1 MRNTVLAFLLCLTF
15 FEFSFGAFEERPG
28 SARGLGL
35 AGATSSLSSESSHLL
50 SNPASTGLFSKKEIQ
65 VSWSKLFGLDELSQG
80 DLYLTL
86 PLNKRLTL
94 GAGYNIFGKTDYYK
108 ENLLVIGFGI
118 QMSEHLSLGTNL
130 KYFQLSFP
138 PPYGDFKTLGLDLGS
153 IYKIDEKVQIGL
165 ALRNINQPELIKNSD
180 RIPFSYSAGIS
191 LYPYKYVLLAAELY
205 QTKSEKEELRFGQEI
220 NVFRNLAL
228 RFGMK
233 TSPAC
238 YSLGTGLELQNLR
251 FDYGYLSHPVL
262 GGSHKVTLSFS
273 L

>member
-1 MRNTVLAFLLCLTF
+1 MRRSILTFLLLLMS
-15 FEFSFGAFEERPG
+15 FELASGAFEEKPG
-28 SARGLGL
+28 SARGLSL
-35 AGATSSLSSESSHLL
+35 AGAISSLSSECSHLL

-65 VSWSKLFGLDELSQG
+65 LSWSKLYGLDELSQG
-80 DLYLTL
+80 DLYLTF

-94 GAGYNIFGKTDYYK
+94 GAGYNIFGKNDYYK
-108 ENLLVIGFGI
+108 ENLLIIGFGI
-118 QMSEHLSLGTNL
+118 KMSEHLSLGTNL

-153 IYKIDEKVQIGL
+153 LYKIDEKVQIGL
-165 ALRNINQPELIKNSD
+165 ALKNVNQPELIKDSD
-180 RIPFSYSAGIS
+180 EIPFSYSAGIS
-191 LYPYKYVLLAAELY
+191 LYPYERVLIAAELY
-205 QTKSEKEELRFGQEI
+205 KTKSEKEELRFGQEI
-220 NVFRNLAL
+220 KVFHNLAL

-238 YSLGTGLELQNLR
+238 YSLGTGLELENLR